1 MTIMIEDY
9 RPVRSQRDLF
19 LANRTPLS
27 PRSYEEL
34 ISYEIAWIDK
44 LLAPLMDQSVAVES
58 FDRFR
63 GLLKDL
69 IQKDA
74 DSPPPSC
81 AFLAQEMTLE
91 QFKELV
97 EQFAVDGLT
106 EAQAFPAII
115 PRLPIRAQM
124 PIQRILIDEFGCG
137 ALEQMHTHLYC
148 LLLEELGSPL
158 DLDYFVETAIDQVFE
173 FVNIFHWMTKR
184 APEIEYFL
192 GALSWFEGVV
202 PIFFKPYV
210 EACDRLGIKAHHY
223 FSEHIHIDHYHAQS
237 ALLAIRETA
246 KSVSID
252 YKKIWAGAQLA
263 QSVAGQAF
271 DSAVEL
277 TRGCEGASR
286 AKTFRLQVDGREYLA
301 PWECSH
307 RKGWLKHGKVNRT
320 REGKSFL
327 VCPLHFSTFDVQTGK
342 RLSGP
347 ATRDLTIVEL
357 PCPKPLRPDY
367 I

>member
-97 EQFAVDGLT
+97 EQFAVDGLRD
-106 EAQAFPAII
+106 AHALPVIS
-115 PRLPIRAQM
+115 PRLPLRGSMA
-124 PIQRILIDEFGCG
+124 IQWILTDDFVCG
-137 ALEQMHTHLYC
+137 ALEQMHTLLYC

-158 DLDYFVETAIDQVFE
+158 DLDYFVEFSLNHVFE
-173 FVNIFHWMTKR
+173 FVNF
-184 APEIEYFL
+184 FL
-192 GALSWFEGVV
+192 SNTTLW
-202 PIFFKPYV
+202 
-210 EACDRLGIKAHHY
+210 
-223 FSEHIHIDHYHAQS
+223 
-237 ALLAIRETA
+237 
-246 KSVSID
+246 
-252 YKKIWAGAQLA
+252 
-263 QSVAGQAF
+263 
-271 DSAVEL
+271 
-277 TRGCEGASR
+277 
-286 AKTFRLQVDGREYLA
+286 
-301 PWECSH
+301 
-307 RKGWLKHGKVNRT
+307 
-320 REGKSFL
+320 
-327 VCPLHFSTFDVQTGK
+327 
-342 RLSGP
+342 P
-347 ATRDLTIVEL
+347 AA
-357 PCPKPLRPDY
+357 
-367 I
+367 